1 MPISTLQGARQ
12 AVLARLVE
20 RMQTLGL
27 TAEAYTL
34 ERCDGYA
41 ALSAGHGPAGEP
53 GNAAVHCVE
62 VLLGASPGKTGYS
75 TYAMAQLPFL
85 RYPNLALT
93 CLVSLRDRDRQ
104 PDPAPAR
111 FSVAIDSKFSTLFL
125 PAAFSAFN
133 TLDPTG
139 RRRSLLVGS
148 YSSQMLA
155 TDFVHASLYSY
166 KLLRRYKRDGQ
177 LALIAVDYHDPYS
190 RLIAR
195 ALQHFQGVVPDL
207 HLRVRTATPSALR
220 IPVRAADGGY
230 HCLAHSSTALEDG
243 FAVAFGYLDRHYAE
257 QEGLPP
263 EHR

>member
-1 MPISTLQGARQ
+1 MPTSTLQGVRQ
-12 AVLARLVE
+12 VVIARLVE

-27 TAEAYTL
+27 PAEAYVL
-34 ERCDGYA
+34 AGCDGYA
-41 ALSAGHGPAGEP
+41 ALSAGHRPAGEP
-53 GNAAVHCVE
+53 GDAAVHCVE
-62 VLLGASPGKTGYS
+62 VLLGASPGKPGYS
-75 TYAMAQLPFL
+75 TYAMAQLPFF

-133 TLDPTG
+133 ALDPTG
-139 RRRSLLVGS
+139 RSRSLIVGS
-148 YSSQMLA
+148 YSAQLLA

-195 ALQHFQGVVPDL
+195 ALQYCQGFLPEL
-207 HLRVRTATPSALR
+207 HLLVRTATASALR
-220 IPVRAADGGY
+220 IPVRAAGGGY
-230 HCLAHSSTALEDG
+230 HSLAHSSTALEDG
-243 FAVAFGYLDRHYAE
+243 FKVAFGYLDRHYA
-257 QEGLPP
+257 
-263 EHR
+263 